1 MAVELVLLSD
11 TPPTLELQQLVLGAI
26 IGSGTVTQWS
36 NGALSTMFSE
46 TGTPLRRVHN
56 PKPLRDDTEV
66 RAALYNSPD
75 AFTWWTDLVLLDQQ
89 NRTTMQVAVAL
100 ASHVNGILRIRK

>member
-1 MAVELVLLSD
+1 MAVELVLLSE
-11 TPPTLELQQLVLGAI
+11 TPPTLELQQLVLGVVS
-26 IGSGTVTQWS
+26 SGTVTQWS
-36 NGALSTMFSE
+36 NGVFSTMFSE
-46 TGTPLRRVHN
+46 TGTPLLRVHN

-89 NRTTMQVAVAL
+89 DRTTMQLAIAL
-100 ASHVNGILRIRK
+100 ASKLNGILRIRK